1 MAVLTPMAT
10 AVAAEDEGAEL
21 AELMATFDDA
31 DEGVDNGALILV
43 FCEWIELYVF
53 SYLIAII

>member
-1 MAVLTPMAT
+1 MAT